1 MLLKCNWTSENNILQ
16 QSVPPNCDKS
26 VHNFTVKEDTGKRRN
41 LTEQELTGSLLVLIK
56 AAIEMANENPR
67 RDVYDPLSGKNI
79 KHKFDDEIWYSG
91 KVISQ
96 VPGYPA

>member
-1 MLLKCNWTSENNILQ
+1 M
-16 QSVPPNCDKS
+16 
-26 VHNFTVKEDTGKRRN
+26 HNFTVKEYTGKRRN
-41 LTEQELTGSLLVLIK
+41 LTEQELTENLLVLIK

-79 KHKFDDEIWYSG
+79 KNKFDDEIWYSG

-96 VPGYPA
+96 VPVYPA

>member
-1 MLLKCNWTSENNILQ
+1 
-16 QSVPPNCDKS
+16 
-26 VHNFTVKEDTGKRRN
+26 
-41 LTEQELTGSLLVLIK
+41 
-56 AAIEMANENPR
+56 MANENPR
-67 RDVYDPLSGKNI
+67 RDVYDPLSGKDI

>member
-1 MLLKCNWTSENNILQ
+1 M
-16 QSVPPNCDKS
+16 PPNCDKS

-41 LTEQELTGSLLVLIK
+41 LTEQELTGNLVLIK
-56 AAIEMANENPR
+56 AVIEMANENPR